1 MQRHWKVRILVK
13 FKTLVCSS
21 TVFLFLTIGC
31 LSAFGHGD
39 VNPLLEDVNNDGV
52 VNILDLV
59 IVANAL
65 GQPVDRNSEQN
76 PDVNRD
82 GVTNILDLVRVANRL
97 GERAG
102 VDNSTYHDFQDY
114 IFNKSCT
121 ASYCHAAPTNAG
133 NLNLTSGVSY
143 EDLVGRVPQN
153 LAAASAGMKRVDP
166 GNPDNSFLL
175 TKLIGPSNPAQGGR
189 MPLAAGP
196 LHSGK
201 IDAIRNWIAAGAS
214 RNEKLTGI
222 GDLSL
227 LRDPHES
234 FEPLSAPPPG
244 EGYQLHMPP
253 FRIEPGTER
262 EVFYDMQ
269 ITDAAGQPLQED
281 IFVNKYEIAYP
292 TGSHHFILYRITEQ
306 GIADDIL
313 SVGVTP
319 GVGLNPQDTFRV
331 LDPANPQ
338 ALGNFGKHRVYI
350 TGTQTGEKTVFQ
362 FPEGV
367 ALRLAGDT
375 IYDLNAHFVN
385 LLGSEAIEGEVYV
398 NFYTIPPEAV
408 EHEAVELFSANTD
421 IFVPPGTTRV
431 AKRDETVSKEIE
443 RRGYDPN
450 TVLNLVMITSH
461 MHRHGELFEI
471 LQLSTGSLL
480 HRSVAY
486 DDAPITVF
494 DPPLVLDADDGITYE
509 CTHNNYDRDVPLTF
523 GFTSEDEMAIIMG
536 YYYPTTE
543 SMDTSSE

>member
-1 MQRHWKVRILVK
+1 MHRGSRLWTARG
-13 FKTLVCSS
+13 S
-21 TVFLFLTIGC
+21 
-31 LSAFGHGD
+31 
-39 VNPLLEDVNNDGV
+39 E
-52 VNILDLV
+52 ILD
-59 IVANAL
+59 
-65 GQPVDRNSEQN
+65 QN

-82 GVTNILDLVRVANRL
+82 GVINILDLVRVAGPLWRDC
-97 GERAG
+97 AA
-102 VDNSTYHDFQDY
+102 VDNSTYHDIQDY
-114 IFNKSCT
+114 IFNRSCT

-133 NLNLTSGVSY
+133 NLNLTSSVSY
-143 EDLVGRVPQN
+143 QDLVGRVPQN

-166 GNPDNSFLL
+166 GDPDNSFLL
-175 TKLIGPSNPAQGGR
+175 TKLAGPSTPAEGGR
-189 MPLAAGP
+189 MPLGGGP

-201 IDAIRNWIAAGAS
+201 IDAIRKWIAAGAP

-227 LRDPHES
+227 LRDPLES
-234 FEPLSAPPPG
+234 FEPLPG
-244 EGYQLHMPP
+244 RCPEKVISFICRV

-262 EVFYDMQ
+262 EVFYARQ
-269 ITDAAGQPLQED
+269 ITDASGQPLQED
-281 IFVNKYEIAYP
+281 IFVNRYEISYP

-313 SVGVTP
+313 SVGETP
-319 GVGLNPQDTFRV
+319 GVGVNPQDMFRV

-338 ALGNFGKHRVYI
+338 ALGNFGKHRVFI

-385 LLGSEAIEGEVYV
+385 LLGTEVIEGEVLRQ
-398 NFYTIPPEAV
+398 FLHHSAPQAV

-421 IFVPPGTTRV
+421 IYVPPGTTRV
-431 AKRDETVSKEIE
+431 AKRDETVREEIE
-443 RRGYDPN
+443 RRGYDPS

-461 MHRHGELFEI
+461 MHRHGELFEVF
-471 LQLSTGSLL
+471 QLSTGSLL

-494 DPPLVLDADDGITYE
+494 NPPLVLGANDGITYE

-543 SMDTSSE
+543 SVDTSSE

>member
-1 MQRHWKVRILVK
+1 LVK

-39 VNPLLEDVNNDGV
+39 VNPLLEDVNDDGV

-59 IVANAL
+59 LVAHAF
-65 GQPVDRNSEQN
+65 GQPVDRDMEQN

-97 GERAG
+97 GERAA
-102 VDNSTYHDFQDY
+102 VDNSTYHDLQDY
-114 IFNKSCT
+114 IFTKSCT

-143 EDLVGRVPQN
+143 QDLVGRVPQN
-153 LAAASAGMKRVDP
+153 LAAVSAGMKRVDP

-175 TKLIGPSNPAQGGR
+175 TKLAGLSTPAEGGR
-189 MPLAAGP
+189 MPLGEGP

-201 IDAIRNWIAAGAS
+201 IDAIRKWIAAGAP

-227 LRDPHES
+227 LRDPLES
-234 FEPLSAPPPG
+234 FEPLPAPLPG
-244 EGYQLHMPP
+244 EGYQLYMPP

-262 EVFYDMQ
+262 EVFYARQ
-269 ITDAAGQPLQED
+269 ITDAAGQPLRED

-292 TGSHHFILYRITEQ
+292 TGSHHFILYRLTEK
-306 GIADDIL
+306 ALEDNL
-313 SVGVTP
+313 LNVGVTP
-319 GVGLNPQDTFRV
+319 GVGVNPQDSFRV
-331 LDPANPQ
+331 LDPVNPQ
-338 ALGNFGKHRVYI
+338 ALGNFGKHRVFI

-375 IYDLNAHFVN
+375 IFDLNAHFVN
-385 LLGSEAIEGEVYV
+385 LSGTEAIEGEVYV

-431 AKRDETVSKEIE
+431 AKRDETVREEIE

-471 LQLSTGSLL
+471 FQMSTGSLL

-494 DPPLVLDADDGITYE
+494 DPPLVLGADDGITYE

-543 SMDTSSE
+543 SVDTSSE

>member
-1 MQRHWKVRILVK
+1 MLKNLIYSSIL
-13 FKTLVCSS
+13 L
-21 TVFLFLTIGC
+21 LFLGGGC
-31 LSAFGHGD
+31 LSAFGHGEEST
-39 VNPLLEDVNNDGV
+39 LLEDVNNDGV

-59 IVANAL
+59 IVANAF
-65 GQPVDRNSEQN
+65 GHPVDRNSEQN

-82 GVTNILDLVRVANRL
+82 GSVNVLDLVRIANRL
-97 GERAG
+97 GETAG
-102 VDNSTYHDFQDY
+102 IDNSTYHDIQDY
-114 IFNKSCT
+114 IFDKNCT

-133 NLNLTSGVSY
+133 NLNLTSGLSY
-143 EDLVGRVPQN
+143 QDLVGRVPQN
-153 LAAASAGMKRVDP
+153 VAAASAGMKRVDP

-175 TKLIGPSNPAQGGR
+175 TKLVGPTTPAQGGR
-189 MPLAAGP
+189 MPLVGGP
-196 LHSGK
+196 LHDGK
-201 IDAIRNWIAAGAS
+201 IDAIRRWIAAGAP
-214 RNEKLTGI
+214 RNEQLTDI

-227 LRDPHES
+227 LRDPLET
-234 FEPLSAPPPG
+234 FEPPPAPAPG
-244 EGYQLHMPP
+244 EGYQLHLPP
-253 FRIEPGTER
+253 FIIEPGTER
-262 EVFYDMQ
+262 EVFYARQ
-269 ITDAAGQPLQED
+269 ITDATGQPLQED
-281 IFVNKYEIAYP
+281 IFVNKYEIVYP
-292 TGSHHFILYRITEQ
+292 TGSHHFILYRITEK
-306 GIADDIL
+306 GLEDEIL
-313 SVGVTP
+313 NVGVTP
-319 GVGLNPQDTFRV
+319 GVGVNPEDSFRV

-338 ALGNFGKHRVYI
+338 ALGNFGVHRVYI

-385 LLGSEAIEGEVYV
+385 LLGTEAIEGEVYV
-398 NFYTIPPEAV
+398 NFYTIPPEQV

-431 AKRDETVSKEIE
+431 AKREETVKEEIE
-443 RRGYDPN
+443 RRGYGPN

-471 LQLSTGSLL
+471 FQMSTGSLL

-486 DDAPITVF
+486 DDAPIAVF
-494 DPPLVLDADDGITYE
+494 NPPLVLDEDDGLTYE

-543 SMDTSSE
+543 SVDTSSE